1 MQISRRAAVLLVG
14 AALVAA
20 SACSPTSTQK
30 TYVVTLKD
38 LMFGPLPAEAHV
50 GDTIQW
56 VNDDL
61 FLHSATAQDKSFD
74 VDIKPGTKVAMP
86 LTKAGTFDFIC
97 KYHPGMKGRL
107 VVDP

>member
-1 MQISRRAAVLLVG
+1 MVLLVG
-14 AALVAA
+14 AAALAA
-20 SACSPTSTQK
+20 VSACSPASTQK

-38 LMFGPLPAEAHV
+38 LMFGPTPPETHV
-50 GDTIQW
+50 GDTIEW

-74 VDIKPGTKVAMP
+74 VELKPGARVAMP
-86 LTKAGTFDFIC
+86 LTKAGAFDFFC

-107 VVDP
+107 VVSP